1 LTFDRLIEIRPIL
14 EKRKLKRTI
23 KDLGEK
29 FQLHHVHRVPHLTLV
44 YNFRP
49 RASEFELMKRV
60 REVAKG
66 FRSLTFEYDGW
77 QLKES
82 PTGHVLAFRVRP
94 SPELKDFRAEM
105 YAAIRGKIESAPRR
119 QHFNEATRD
128 DFWFHAAV
136 AFRMGPSETARL
148 EPEVERLRQ
157 LYLPSEIWRIPLL
170 GNGRIVY
177 EYDTLQDAIL
187 NRSQALSK
195 YSLSQDLA
203 IYRKR
208 NHIETSPPG
217 YSTDSS
223 PRIWL
228 ISDTHFGHG
237 NIIGHCARPFLE
249 ANEMDRILVNNWNN
263 TVGPKDTVF
272 CLGDVVWNGFPPRDA
287 ADGAIKAWHERAL
300 LRTQEFVRRLNGR
313 KVFVIGNH
321 DPAGLGEEGGFLE
334 HGGIRFELKH
344 DPKDRSDPS
353 AWLIHGDKHNNN
365 LRLFPF
371 ISQGN
376 RTVNV
381 CAELVRYSP
390 VDIDMI
396 VQLISEGR
404 DFATLPEIEVGTRP
418 REVAHEP
425 SQSKLAAPTAWWPRT
440 APHRSSRIVRRRG
453 TAIVD
458 TPEGILVVAG
468 KRGVFLLPG
477 GGAGRHESRM
487 NATIRELHE
496 ETGLVTRHCRY
507 LFSHDDP
514 EDGRK
519 IRNLHKVFLVDAV
532 GRPRHT
538 SHESRH
544 IGYWK
549 PGSNLHLSR
558 TTKLL
563 IERYLDWKRTRK

>member
-1 LTFDRLIEIRPIL
+1 MTFDRLIEIRPIL
-14 EKRKLKRTI
+14 EKRKLKRAI
-23 KDLGEK
+23 RDLGER

-49 RASEFELMKRV
+49 RASEFELMERV
-60 REVAKG
+60 RAVAKG

-77 QLKES
+77 EMKES
-82 PTGHVLAFRVRP
+82 PTGHVLAFRIRP

-105 YAAIRGKIESAPRR
+105 YTAIRDKIESAPRR
-119 QHFNEATRD
+119 LQFNEATRD

-136 AFRMGPSETARL
+136 AFKMGPSETARL

-187 NRSQALSK
+187 NRSEALSK

-203 IYRKR
+203 IYRER
-208 NHIETSPPG
+208 NHIEASSPRRSLG
-217 YSTDSS
+217 ST

-237 NIIGHCARPFLE
+237 NIIGHCARPFLDP
-249 ANEMDRILVNNWNN
+249 AEMDRILTNNWNN
-263 TVGPKDTVF
+263 TVAPHDTIF
-272 CLGDVVWNGFPPRDA
+272 CLGDVVWNGFPPRNA
-287 ADGAIKAWHERAL
+287 TNNAIKAWHERAL
-300 LRTQEFVRRLNGR
+300 FRTQEFVRRMNGS

-321 DPAGLGEEGGFLE
+321 EPIGLGVEGGFLE
-334 HGGIRFELKH
+334 RGGIRFELRH
-344 DPKDRSDPS
+344 DPTDRSDPN

-365 LRLFPF
+365 LRQFPF
-371 ISQGN
+371 ISQKN

-381 CAELVRYSP
+381 CAEVVRYSP
-390 VDIDMI
+390 VDVDMI
-396 VQLISEGR
+396 IRLISEGR
-404 DFATLPEIEVGTRP
+404 DFATLPEIEAAARP

-425 SQSKLAAPTAWWPRT
+425 SQSRLLAPAPWPRS
-440 APHRSSRIVRRRG
+440 APYRPSRIVRRRG

-487 NATIRELHE
+487 NATIRELRE
-496 ETGLVTRHCRY
+496 ETGLVTKHCRY

-519 IRNLHKVFLVDAV
+519 IRNLHKVFLIDAV
-532 GRPRHT
+532 GRPRHK
-538 SHESRH
+538 SHESMY

-563 IERYLDWKRTRK
+563 IERYLDWKRMKK